1 MMKLLFKT
9 ALFSLLI
16 FSLQSAFAQSVK
28 VSGSITDKNNKALD
42 YASVALIHLPDSVSV
57 ALQATN
63 QQGFYTFDNVKPG
76 RYLIKALMM
85 AYDKNQSASFEVKDV
100 AVKVPSIVLTDRS
113 QNLKDVN
120 IVSKMPV
127 IDQKADRVIVN
138 VEQMNTAGDNALEVI
153 SRSPGVKLDKDDNI
167 VLKGKKGINVM
178 IDGKL
183 SYMSG
188 MELTTYLKSLP
199 GSVLSK
205 IELISNPPSSFDA
218 AGTAGIINIKLKRN
232 KMQGFNG
239 NMNLGGG
246 YGRYEKVYAG
256 TNLNYNIGKVSAY
269 VRLNAGHYN
278 SYNRLT
284 LNRTIGED
292 QYNQVNFW
300 HPITNSLNYST
311 GADYFINDKHTLGIM
326 IKGFTAPEDTKV
338 NSNSINY
345 NAAGTKMG
353 GTAMFN
359 PQNNT
364 EKNHAINLNYRFKTD
379 TLGGEL
385 GFDADYVQYE
395 NSKNETFT
403 NNYLDANDQLIGN
416 PIDLRNN
423 GMGKVSIYSVK
434 ADYSLNFNKTLKME
448 TGWKSSWV
456 KSQSD
461 VRFDSLKTAGWI
473 NDPRRTNQFL
483 YNENINA
490 GYLSLDQSF
499 KNLQIKAGLRAEQTL
514 GDGSSS
520 GTNTLIERKYWKL
533 FPTVFVSYKIDS
545 NNLVTGAYRKSI
557 NRPSYSS
564 LNPFTFYTDPYTALQ
579 GNPLLQP
586 SYANSLEFNYSLKN
600 FRVLTLSY
608 SIGNE
613 SISEV
618 IYQNNITKESISRP
632 ENLNRTVSFYVA
644 TGSPFDVTKWWNNN
658 TEVSAAYNRTTS
670 PVQGTGYNA
679 SSWSWSFSTDNT
691 ITLPKNYSL
700 SLYGY
705 YESPSVSGLFHSL
718 ESYQINVGAK
728 KSFWKKNA
736 TLAFKVNDVFNTSK
750 FRANLEYNNIKTFW
764 QNEWESRKVSL
775 SFTYKFGNMKIKTA
789 RSRRTGTADEENRVG
804 KN

>member
-1 MMKLLFKT
+1 MNPLFKSILFTLLVFNFKT
-9 ALFSLLI
+9 AL
-16 FSLQSAFAQSVK
+16 AQNIK
-28 VSGSITDKNNKALD
+28 VSGTVTDNKNNTLN

-57 ALQATN
+57 SLQVTN
-63 QQGFYTFDNVKPG
+63 VQGLYDFSNVKPG
-76 RYLIKALMM
+76 SYLIKALMM
-85 AYDKNQSASFEVKDV
+85 GYRKTQSPTFEVKNLT
-100 AVKVPSIVLTDRS
+100 VKVPTIILADES

-120 IVSKMPV
+120 IISKMPV

-178 IDGKL
+178 IDGKM
-183 SYMSG
+183 SYMTG
-188 MELTTYLKSLP
+188 LELTTYLKSLP
-199 GSVLSK
+199 GSAVSK
-205 IELISNPPSSFDA
+205 LELISNPPSSFDA

-246 YGRYEKVYAG
+246 YGRYEKVYGG
-256 TNLNYNIGKVSAY
+256 TNLNYNIGKVSTY
-269 VRLNAGHYN
+269 LRLDAGHYN
-278 SYNRLT
+278 SFNRLT
-284 LNRTIGED
+284 LNRTIGDD
-292 QYNQVNFW
+292 QYNQINFW

-311 GADYFINDKHTLGIM
+311 GADYFINEKHTIGLM
-326 IKGFTAPEDTKV
+326 VKGFTAPEETKV
-338 NSNSINY
+338 NSNSVNY
-345 NAAGTKMG
+345 NAAGIKMG
-353 GTAMFN
+353 GTSMFN
-359 PQNNT
+359 PQSNT
-364 EKNHAINLNYRFKTD
+364 EENHALNLNYRFKTD

-385 GFDADYVQYE
+385 GFDADYVRFD

-416 PIDLRNN
+416 PIDLRNK
-423 GMGKVSIYSVK
+423 GMGNVSIYSVK
-434 ADYSLNFNKTLKME
+434 ADYSLNFSKTLKME

-461 VRFDSLKTAGWI
+461 VRFDSLKTAGWL
-473 NDPRRTNQFL
+473 NDPRRTNAFS

-514 GDGSSS
+514 GNGSSS
-520 GTNTLIERKYWKL
+520 GTNTLINRKYWKL
-533 FPTVFVSYKIDS
+533 FPTIFVSLKLDS
-545 NNLVTGAYRKSI
+545 NNLITAAYRKSI

-564 LNPFTFYTDPYTALQ
+564 LNPFTFYSDPYTALQ

-586 SYANSLEFNYSLKN
+586 SYANSFEFNYSIKS

-608 SIGNE
+608 SVNNG

-618 IYQNNITKESISRP
+618 VYQNNSTKESISRP
-632 ENLNRTVSFYVA
+632 ENLNRTINFYMA
-644 TGSPFDVTKWWNNN
+644 AGSPFDITKWWNNS
-658 TEVSAAYNRTTS
+658 TEVSAGFNRTES
-670 PVQGTGYNA
+670 AVQGNGYNA
-679 SSWSWSFSTDNT
+679 FSWNWSVVMDNT
-691 ITLPKNYSL
+691 FTLPKNYSL
-700 SLYGY
+700 TTYAFY
-705 YESPSVSGLFHSL
+705 DSPSVYGLFHNLGSHQL
-718 ESYQINVGAK
+718 NIGAK
-728 KSFWKKNA
+728 KSFWNKNA
-736 TLAFKVNDVFNTSK
+736 TLALKVNDIFNTSK
-750 FRANLEYNNIKTFW
+750 FRANLEYNNIKTYW
-764 QNEWESRKVSL
+764 QNEWESRRVNL

-789 RSRRTGTADEENRVG
+789 RKRQTGTSEEENRAG

>member
-1 MMKLLFKT
+1 MNLLFKS
-9 ALFSLLI
+9 ALFALLI
-16 FSLQSAFAQSVK
+16 FSFKSAYTQTIK
-28 VSGSITDKNNKALD
+28 VSGTITDKSNKALD
-42 YASVALIHLPDSVSV
+42 YASVALIHLPDSASV

-63 QQGFYTFDNVKPG
+63 QQGIYEFTNVKSG

-85 AYDKNQSASFEVKDV
+85 GYQKNQSSAFEVKDV
-100 AVKVPSIVLTDRS
+100 AVKVPSIILTDRS
-113 QNLKDVN
+113 NNLKEVN

-178 IDGKL
+178 IDGKM
-183 SYMSG
+183 SYMTG

-256 TNLNYNIGKVSAY
+256 TNLNYNIGKVSTY

-284 LNRTIGED
+284 LNRTIGDE
-292 QYNQVNFW
+292 QYNQLNFW
-300 HPITNSLNYST
+300 HPVTKSLNYST
-311 GADYFINDKHTLGIM
+311 GADYFMNEKHTLGIM
-326 IKGFTAPEDTKV
+326 VKGFTAPAETKV
-338 NSNSINY
+338 NSNSVNY
-345 NAAGTKMG
+345 SATGAKMG
-353 GTAMFN
+353 GTSMFN
-359 PQNNT
+359 PQSNT
-364 EKNHAINLNYRFKTD
+364 EKNHALNLNYRFKTD

-385 GFDADYVQYE
+385 GFDADYVQYD

-416 PIDLRNN
+416 PIDLRNE
-423 GMGKVSIYSVK
+423 GMGKVSIYSIK
-434 ADYSLNFNKTLKME
+434 ADYSLNFSKTLKME

-473 NDPRRTNQFL
+473 NDPRRTNPFL

-490 GYLSLDQSF
+490 AYLSFDQSF
-499 KNLQIKAGLRAEQTL
+499 KNIQIKAGLRAEQTL
-514 GDGSSS
+514 GDGRSS
-520 GTNTLIERKYWKL
+520 GTNTLIDRKYWKL
-533 FPTVFVSYKIDS
+533 FPTLFVSFKIDS
-545 NNLVTGAYRKSI
+545 NNLVTAAYRKSI

-564 LNPFTFYTDPYTALQ
+564 LNPFTFYTDPYTAIQ

-586 SYANSLEFNYSLKN
+586 SYANSLEFNYSIKN

-608 SIGNE
+608 SVSDG

-618 IYQNNITKESISRP
+618 VYQNNSTKESISRS
-632 ENLNRTVSFYVA
+632 ENLNRTTNFYMA
-644 TGSPFDVTKWWNNN
+644 TGSPFDITKWWNNN
-658 TEVSAAYNRTTS
+658 TEVSAGFNRTES
-670 PVQGTGYNA
+670 AVQGNGYNA
-679 SSWSWSFSTDNT
+679 FSWNWSVMMDNT
-691 ITLPKNYSL
+691 FTLPKNYSITT
-700 SLYGY
+700 YAY
-705 YESPSVSGLFHSL
+705 YDSPSVSGLFRSL
-718 ESYQINVGAK
+718 ESYQLNIGVK
-728 KSFWKKNA
+728 KSFWNKNA
-736 TLAFKVNDVFNTSK
+736 TLALKINDIFNTNK
-750 FRANLEYNNIKTFW
+750 FRANLEYNNIKTYW
-764 QNEWESRKVSL
+764 QNEWESRRVNL

-789 RSRRTGTADEENRVG
+789 RSRNTGTADEENRVG

>member
-1 MMKLLFKT
+1 MNRLIKPAIFFFFLFGIKT
-9 ALFSLLI
+9 V
-16 FSLQSAFAQSVK
+16 SAQNAK
-28 VSGSITDKNNKALD
+28 ISGTVTNKSNKALD
-42 YASVALIHLPDSVSV
+42 YASVALIHLPDSASV

-63 QQGFYTFDNVKPG
+63 QQGLYEFSGVKPG

-85 AYDKNQSASFEVKDV
+85 GYDKNQSAAFEVKEA
-100 AVKVPSIVLTDRS
+100 AVKVPAITLTDRS
-113 QNLKDVN
+113 QELKEVN
-120 IVSKMPV
+120 IISKMPV
-127 IDQKADRVIVN
+127 IDQKADRVVVN

-183 SYMSG
+183 SYMTG

-239 NMNLGGG
+239 NMNMGGG
-246 YGRYEKVYAG
+246 YGRYEKVFGG
-256 TNLNYNIGKVSAY
+256 TNLNYNIGKVSTY
-269 VRLNAGHYN
+269 LRLNAGHYN

-284 LNRTIGED
+284 LNRTIGEE
-292 QYNQVNFW
+292 QYNQLNFW
-300 HPITNSLNYST
+300 HPVTNSLNYST
-311 GADYFINDKHTLGIM
+311 GADYFINDKNTFGIM
-326 IKGFTAPEDTKV
+326 VKGYTAPEETKV
-338 NSNSINY
+338 NSNSVNY
-345 NAAGTKMG
+345 NAAGAKMG
-353 GTAMFN
+353 GTSMYN
-359 PQNNT
+359 PQSNT
-364 EKNHAINLNYRFKTD
+364 EKNHALNLNYRLKTD

-385 GFDADYVQYE
+385 GIDADYVRYD
-395 NSKNETFT
+395 NSRSETFT
-403 NNYLDANDQLIGN
+403 NNYLDVNDQLIGI

-423 GMGKVSIYSVK
+423 GMGKVSIYSIK
-434 ADYSLNFNKTLKME
+434 ADYTLNLNKKLKME

-456 KSQSD
+456 RSESD

-473 NDPRRTNQFL
+473 TDPRRTNLFL

-514 GDGSSS
+514 GNGSSS
-520 GTNTLIERKYWKL
+520 GTNTVIDRKYWKL
-533 FPTVFVSYKIDS
+533 FPTLFISLKLDS
-545 NNLVTGAYRKSI
+545 NNLITAAYRKSI

-579 GNPLLQP
+579 GNPFLQP
-586 SYANSLEFNYSLKN
+586 SYANSFEFNYSIKN

-608 SIGNE
+608 SVNNG
-613 SISEV
+613 SIWEV
-618 IYQNNITKESISRP
+618 AYQNDLTKETITRP
-632 ENLNRTVSFYVA
+632 ENLSRTTNFYMA
-644 TGSPFDVTKWWNNN
+644 TGSPFDITKWWNNS
-658 TEVSAAYNRTTS
+658 TEVSAGFNRTES
-670 PVQGTGYNA
+670 AVQGNGYNA
-679 SSWSWSFSTDNT
+679 FSWNWSVMTDNT
-691 ITLPKNYSL
+691 FTLPKNYSL
-700 SLYGY
+700 SAYAY
-705 YESPSVSGLFHSL
+705 YDSPSVSGLFRSL
-718 ESYQINVGAK
+718 GSYQLNVGAK
-728 KSFWKKNA
+728 KTFWNKNA
-736 TLAFKVNDVFNTSK
+736 TLALKVNDVFNTSA
-750 FRANLEYNNIKTFW
+750 FRANLEYNNIKTYW
-764 QNEWESRKVSL
+764 KNEWESRRVNL

-789 RSRRTGTADEENRVG
+789 RSRRTGTSDEENRVG

>member
-1 MMKLLFKT
+1 MNRLIKTIIFFIFLFGIKT
-9 ALFSLLI
+9 V
-16 FSLQSAFAQSVK
+16 SAQNVK
-28 VSGSITDKNNKALD
+28 ISGTVTDKSNKALD
-42 YASVALIHLPDSVSV
+42 YASVALIHLPDSASV

-63 QQGFYTFDNVKPG
+63 QQGLYEFSGVKPG

-85 AYDKNQSASFEVKDV
+85 GYDKNQSATFEVKEA
-100 AVKVPSIVLTDRS
+100 AVKVPAITLTDRS
-113 QNLKDVN
+113 QELKEVN
-120 IVSKMPV
+120 IISKMPV
-127 IDQKADRVIVN
+127 IDQKADRVVVN

-183 SYMSG
+183 SYMTG

-246 YGRYEKVYAG
+246 YGRYEKVFGG
-256 TNLNYNIGKVSAY
+256 TNLNYNIGKVSTY
-269 VRLNAGHYN
+269 LRLNAGHYN

-284 LNRTIGED
+284 LNRTIGEE
-292 QYNQVNFW
+292 QYNQLNFW
-300 HPITNSLNYST
+300 HPVTNSLNYST
-311 GADYFINDKHTLGIM
+311 GADYFINDKNTLGIM
-326 IKGFTAPEDTKV
+326 VKGYTAPEETKV
-338 NSNSINY
+338 NSNSVNY
-345 NAAGTKMG
+345 NAAGAKMG
-353 GTAMFN
+353 GTSMYN
-359 PQNNT
+359 PQSNT
-364 EKNHAINLNYRFKTD
+364 EKNHALNLNYRLKTD

-385 GFDADYVQYE
+385 GIDADYVRYD
-395 NSKNETFT
+395 NSRSETFT
-403 NNYLDANDQLIGN
+403 NNYLDVNDQLIGT

-423 GMGKVSIYSVK
+423 GMGKVSIYSIK
-434 ADYSLNFNKTLKME
+434 ADYTLNLNKKLKME

-456 KSQSD
+456 RSESD

-473 NDPRRTNQFL
+473 TDPRRTNLFL

-514 GDGSSS
+514 GNGSSS
-520 GTNTLIERKYWKL
+520 GTNTVIDRKYWKL
-533 FPTVFVSYKIDS
+533 FPTLFISLKLDS
-545 NNLVTGAYRKSI
+545 NNLITAAYRKSI

-579 GNPLLQP
+579 GNPFLQP
-586 SYANSLEFNYSLKN
+586 SYANSFEFNYSIKN

-608 SIGNE
+608 SVNNG
-613 SISEV
+613 SIWEV
-618 IYQNNITKESISRP
+618 AYQNDLTKETITRP
-632 ENLNRTVSFYVA
+632 ENLSRTTNFYMA
-644 TGSPFDVTKWWNNN
+644 TGSPFDITKWWNNS
-658 TEVSAAYNRTTS
+658 TEVSAGFNRTQS
-670 PVQGTGYNA
+670 AVQGNGYNA
-679 SSWSWSFSTDNT
+679 FSWNWSVMTDNT
-691 ITLPKNYSL
+691 FTLPKNYSL
-700 SLYGY
+700 SAYAY
-705 YESPSVSGLFHSL
+705 YDSPSVSGLFRSL
-718 ESYQINVGAK
+718 GSYQLNVGAK
-728 KSFWKKNA
+728 KTFWNKNA
-736 TLAFKVNDVFNTSK
+736 TLALKVNDVFNTSA
-750 FRANLEYNNIKTFW
+750 FRANLEYNNIKTYW
-764 QNEWESRKVSL
+764 KNEWESRRVNL

-789 RSRRTGTADEENRVG
+789 RSRRTGTSDEENRVG

>member
-1 MMKLLFKT
+1 MNRLFKT
-9 ALFSLLI
+9 ALFILFISGIQTAL
-16 FSLQSAFAQSVK
+16 AQTTK
-28 VSGSITDKNNKALD
+28 VSGTITDKSNKALD
-42 YASVALIHLPDSVSV
+42 YASVALIHLPDSASV

-63 QQGFYTFDNVKPG
+63 QQGVYAFNDVKAG

-85 AYDKNQSASFEVKDV
+85 GYDKNQSASFEVK
-100 AVKVPSIVLTDRS
+100 ATTVKVPVIVLTDHS
-113 QNLKDVN
+113 QNLKEVN

-167 VLKGKKGINVM
+167 VLKGKSGINVM
-178 IDGKL
+178 IDGKM

-188 MELTTYLKSLP
+188 QELTTYLKSLP

-205 IELISNPPSSFDA
+205 IELISNPPASFDA

-246 YGRYEKVYAG
+246 YGRYEKVYGG
-256 TNLNYNIGKVSAY
+256 TNLNYNIGKVSTY
-269 VRLNAGHYN
+269 LRLNAGHYN

-284 LNRTIGED
+284 LNRSIGEE
-292 QYNQVNFW
+292 QYNQLNFW
-300 HPITNSLNYST
+300 HPVTNSLNYST
-311 GADYFINDKHTLGIM
+311 GADYFMNEKHTLGIM
-326 IKGFTAPEDTKV
+326 VKGFTAPEETKV

-353 GTAMFN
+353 ATSMFN
-359 PQNNT
+359 PQSNT
-364 EKNHAINLNYRFKTD
+364 EKNHAFNINYRYKTD
-379 TLGGEL
+379 SLGGEL
-385 GFDADYVQYE
+385 GFDADYVRYD

-403 NNYLDANDQLIGN
+403 NTYLDASDNVIGN
-416 PIDLRNN
+416 PIDLRNM
-423 GMGKVSIYSVK
+423 GMGNVAIYSVK
-434 ADYSLNFNKTLKME
+434 ADYTLNFNKTFKME

-473 NDPRRTNQFL
+473 NDARRTNQFL
-483 YNENINA
+483 YHENINA
-490 GYLSLDQSF
+490 VYLSLDQSF
-499 KNLQIKAGLRAEQTL
+499 KNIQIKAGLRAEQTL
-514 GDGSSS
+514 GNGSSS
-520 GTNTLIERKYWKL
+520 GTNTLIDRKYWKL
-533 FPTVFVSYKIDS
+533 FPTVFVSLKIDS
-545 NNLVTGAYRKSI
+545 NNLLTAAYRKSI

-564 LNPFTFYTDPYTALQ
+564 LNPFTFYSDPYTALQ

-586 SYANSLEFNYSLKN
+586 SFANSFELNYSIKN

-608 SIGNE
+608 SVNNG
-613 SISEV
+613 SMWEV
-618 IYQNNITKESISRP
+618 VYQNDATKESISRP
-632 ENLNRTVSFYVA
+632 ENLNRTTNFYMA
-644 TGSPFDVTKWWNNN
+644 TGSPVDITKWWNNN
-658 TEVSAAYNRTTS
+658 TEVSAGFNRTQS
-670 PVQGTGYNA
+670 AVQGNGFNA
-679 SSWSWSFSTDNT
+679 FSWNWSVMMDNT

-700 SLYGY
+700 TTYAY
-705 YESPSVSGLFHSL
+705 YDSPSVSGLFQSL
-718 ESYQINVGAK
+718 GSYQLNIGAK
-728 KSFWKKNA
+728 KTFWKKNA
-736 TLAFKVNDVFNTSK
+736 TLALKVNDIFNTNS
-750 FRANLEYNNIKTFW
+750 FRANLEYNNIKTYW
-764 QNEWESRKVSL
+764 RNEWESRRVNL

-789 RSRRTGTADEENRVG
+789 RSRSTGTSEEENRVG

>member
-1 MMKLLFKT
+1 MNRLIKPAIFFFFLFGMKT
-9 ALFSLLI
+9 V
-16 FSLQSAFAQSVK
+16 FAQNTK
-28 VSGSITDKNNKALD
+28 ISGTVTDKSNKALD
-42 YASVALIHLPDSVSV
+42 YASVALIHLPDSASV

-63 QQGFYTFDNVKPG
+63 QQGLYEFSQVKPG
-76 RYLIKALMM
+76 RYIIKALMM
-85 AYDKNQSASFEVKDV
+85 GYDKNQSAIFEVKDA
-100 AVKVPSIVLTDRS
+100 AVKIAAIVLTDRS
-113 QNLKDVN
+113 QNLKEVN
-120 IVSKMPV
+120 IISKMPV
-127 IDQKADRVIVN
+127 IDQKADRVVVN

-183 SYMSG
+183 SYMTG

-239 NMNLGGG
+239 NINLGGG
-246 YGRYEKVYAG
+246 YGRYEKAFGG
-256 TNLNYNIGKVSAY
+256 TNLNYNIGKVSTY
-269 VRLNAGHYN
+269 LRLNAGHYN

-284 LNRTIGED
+284 LNRTIGDE
-292 QYNQVNFW
+292 QYNQLNFW
-300 HPITNSLNYST
+300 HPVTNSLNYST
-311 GADYFINDKHTLGIM
+311 GADYFIDDKNTLGVM
-326 IKGFTAPEDTKV
+326 VKGYTAPEETKV
-338 NSNSINY
+338 NSNSVNY
-345 NAAGTKMG
+345 NAAGAKMG
-353 GTAMFN
+353 GTSMYN
-359 PQNNT
+359 PQSNT
-364 EKNHAINLNYRFKTD
+364 EKNHALNLNYRLKTD

-385 GFDADYVQYE
+385 GIDADYVRYD
-395 NSKNETFT
+395 NSRNETFT

-416 PIDLRNN
+416 PIDLRNK
-423 GMGKVSIYSVK
+423 GMGKVSIYSIK
-434 ADYSLNFNKTLKME
+434 ADYTLSFTKTLKME

-473 NDPRRTNQFL
+473 NDPRRTNEFL

-533 FPTVFVSYKIDS
+533 FPTLFVSYKIDS

-586 SYANSLEFNYSLKN
+586 SYANSFEFNYSLKN

-608 SIGNE
+608 SVGNE

-618 IYQNNITKESISRP
+618 IYQNNTTKESISRP
-632 ENLNRTVSFYVA
+632 ENLNRTVSFYAA

-670 PVQGTGYNA
+670 PVQGAGYNA

-705 YESPSVSGLFHSL
+705 YESPSVSGLFHAL
-718 ESYQINVGAK
+718 ESYQINIGAK
-728 KSFWKKNA
+728 KTFWKKNA
-736 TLAFKVNDVFNTSK
+736 TLAFKVNDVFNTNK
-750 FRANLEYNNIKTFW
+750 FRANLAYNNINTFW
-764 QNEWESRKVSL
+764 QNEWESRRVNL
-775 SFTYKFGNMKIKTA
+775 SFNYKFGNMKIKTA
-789 RSRRTGTADEENRVG
+789 RSRRTGTSEEENRVG

>member
-1 MMKLLFKT
+1 MMNLLIKS
-9 ALFSLLI
+9 ALFVLLI
-16 FSLQSAFAQSVK
+16 FSFQTAFAQNIK
-28 VSGSITDKNNKALD
+28 VSGTVTDKSNKALD
-42 YASVALIHLPDSVSV
+42 YASVALIHLPDSASV
-57 ALQATN
+57 ALQVTN
-63 QQGFYTFDNVKPG
+63 QQGLYEFSHVKSG

-85 AYDKNQSASFEVKDV
+85 GYGKNQSAPFEVKDITL
-100 AVKVPSIVLTDRS
+100 KVPSIILIDHA

-120 IVSKMPV
+120 VISKMPV

-178 IDGKL
+178 IDGKM
-183 SYMSG
+183 SYMTG

-256 TNLNYNIGKVSAY
+256 TNLNYNIGKVSTY

-284 LNRTIGED
+284 LNRTIGDE
-292 QYNQVNFW
+292 QYNQLNFW
-300 HPITNSLNYST
+300 HPVTNSLNYST
-311 GADYFINDKHTLGIM
+311 GADYFINAKHTLGLM
-326 IKGFTAPEDTKV
+326 VKGFTAPEETKV
-338 NSNSINY
+338 NSNSVNY
-345 NAAGTKMG
+345 NAAGIKMG
-353 GTAMFN
+353 GTSMFN
-359 PQNNT
+359 PQSNT
-364 EKNHAINLNYRFKTD
+364 EKNHALNLNYRFKTD

-385 GFDADYVQYE
+385 GFDADYVRYD

-403 NNYLDANDQLIGN
+403 NNYLDASDQLIGN
-416 PIDLRNN
+416 PINLRNK
-423 GMGKVSIYSVK
+423 GMGNVSIYSIK
-434 ADYSLNFNKTLKME
+434 ADYSLNFSKTLKME

-473 NDPRRTNQFL
+473 NDPRRTNAFL

-499 KNLQIKAGLRAEQTL
+499 KNLQIKAGLRAEQTR

-520 GTNTLIERKYWKL
+520 GTNTLIDRKYWKL
-533 FPTVFVSYKIDS
+533 FPTVFISLKLDS
-545 NNLVTGAYRKSI
+545 NNLVTAAYRKSI

-564 LNPFTFYTDPYTALQ
+564 LNPFTFYTDPYTAIQ

-586 SYANSLEFNYSLKN
+586 SYANSFEFNYSIKN

-608 SIGNE
+608 SVSDG
-613 SISEV
+613 SIWEV
-618 IYQNNITKESISRP
+618 VYQNNNTKESISRP
-632 ENLNRTVSFYVA
+632 ENLNRTTNFYMA
-644 TGSPFDVTKWWNNN
+644 TGSPIDVTKWWNNS
-658 TEVSAAYNRTTS
+658 TEVSVGYNRTAS
-670 PVQGTGYNA
+670 AVQGNGYNA
-679 SSWSWSFSTDNT
+679 FSWNWSVMSDNT

-700 SLYGY
+700 TMYGY
-705 YESPSVSGLFHSL
+705 YDSPSISGLFRRL
-718 ESYQINVGAK
+718 GSYQLNVGAK
-728 KSFWKKNA
+728 KSFWNKNA
-736 TLAFKVNDVFNTSK
+736 TLALKVNDIFNTNR
-750 FRANLEYNNIKTFW
+750 FRANLEYNNIKTYW
-764 QNEWESRKVSL
+764 QNEWESRRINL

-789 RSRRTGTADEENRVG
+789 RSRQTGTGDEENRVG